1 MDNQITISTEEYRQ
15 LIDTQTRVSI
25 VSNLETRER
34 YLSTDTILHVLGLA
48 TKEELDEFSKTM
60 QNAAA
65 ANLRRQIDVL
75 QHSLDSLTS
84 GAATPLTPS
93 ESAAEVTA

>member
-1 MDNQITISTEEYRQ
+1 MDNQVTISTEEYHQ

-34 YLSTDTILHVLGLA
+34 YLSTDTILHILGLS
-48 TKEELDEFSKTM
+48 TKEEVEEFAKTT
-60 QNAAA
+60 QNATA
-65 ANLRRQIDVL
+65 ANLRRQICVL
-75 QHSLDSLTS
+75 QSSLDNLT
-84 GAATPLTPS
+84 GNGEAVREAA